1 MQYVGKGS
9 HHNDVGAVQS
19 DCPVPL
25 NLEAYYFEFTVVD
38 GGDRGCIVLG
48 FSDAGFKLSR
58 QPGWEPN
65 SYGYHGDDGRKYH
78 SSGGGEEYAPPYGA
92 GDTVGAGYHLG
103 KQEIFFTKNGKYLGT
118 AFTGVRGHLF
128 PTVGL
133 HSNNEH
139 VELNFGQ
146 KPFKF
151 DIDSMLAEEE
161 QQREEA
167 VAQAPLTTEA
177 VRAVVRDYLCNYG
190 YADTLK
196 AFDSATGFV
205 WDKGESKLLGTR
217 KDVRDMVFKGDLEK
231 ALARTK
237 LFFDMHGVEPRPRQL
252 RAPPEPPTSSA
263 DLAAEALFHLKI
275 QRFIE
280 LIRAGNVAEATK
292 VARTELSEL
301 EGGSRQH
308 DTYLMDALALLAYE
322 EPEGSDIAYLMSA
335 EQRERVADVVNTA
348 MHVASLP
355 SGETQRRETYL
366 GMGRVG
372 YNWGSYKCTSK
383 LEYALLQLCRV
394 HQGLFDENRQ
404 QGKAFQ
410 LEEHLL

>member
-1 MQYVGKGS
+1 M
-9 HHNDVGAVQS
+9 
-19 DCPVPL
+19 
-25 NLEAYYFEFTVVD
+25 
-38 GGDRGCIVLG
+38 
-48 FSDAGFKLSR
+48 
-58 QPGWEPN
+58 
-65 SYGYHGDDGRKYH
+65 
-78 SSGGGEEYAPPYGA
+78 
-92 GDTVGAGYHLG
+92 GAGYHLG

-151 DIDSMLAEEE
+151 DVDSMLAEEE
-161 QQREEA
+161 QQREDA

-177 VRAVVRDYLCNYG
+177 VRAVVRDYLFNYG

-217 KDVRDMVFKGDLEK
+217 KDVRDMVFKGDLDR

-252 RAPPEPPTSSA
+252 RAPQEPPTSSA

-280 LIRAGNVAEATK
+280 LIRAGNLTEATK

-301 EGGSRQH
+301 EGASQQH
-308 DTYLMDALALLAYE
+308 DAFLMDALALLAYE
-322 EPEGSDIAYLMSA
+322 EPEASDIAYLMSA
-335 EQRERVADVVNTA
+335 DQRERVADVVNTA

-355 SGETQRRETYL
+355 SGEAQKL
-366 GMGRVG
+366 S
-372 YNWGSYKCTSK
+372 SYSVASK
-383 LEYALLQLCRV
+383 LEFALLQLCRV
-394 HQGLFDENRQ
+394 HQGLFDENRR

-410 LEEHLL
+410 LKDHLL